1 MRAAT
6 VDIGTEVNY
15 VDYGGSGE
23 PIVLVHGLGGSVEN
37 WMAAAPLLTSCGR
50 VVALDLGGFGRTGL
64 AAGTS
69 GGVDDNR
76 DLLDRFVD
84 EIAGGRCTL
93 IGNSMG
99 GMISILEAAA
109 EPDKVSRLVLV
120 DPAVPIPA
128 DAEVDPVV
136 QFLFATYA
144 TPGAGE
150 EFVEDR
156 IRELGPEQVTR
167 MTLELCCVDVE
178 RIPPEVVDAHVAL
191 ARERTGME
199 WSTRAFLD
207 AARSVMTKLDE
218 PAFGEAIRS
227 IRAPTLIVYGDGDR
241 LITRAAIE
249 ALAARRPDWTVEILE
264 GVGHTPMLEDP
275 ARYASVVEAWL
286 KEDRA

>member
-6 VDIGTEVNY
+6 IDIGTKVNY
-15 VDYGGSGE
+15 VDYEGSGE

-37 WMAAAPLLTSCGR
+37 WMAAGPLLTEWGR
-50 VVALDLGGFGRTGL
+50 VLALDLGGFGRTAPPEGP
-64 AAGTS
+64 

-76 DLLDRFVD
+76 ALLARFLD
-84 EIAGGRCTL
+84 EMADGPVVL

-120 DPAVPIPA
+120 DPAVPVPEN
-128 DAEVDPVV
+128 AEVDPVV
-136 QFLFATYA
+136 EFLFATYA
-144 TPGAGE
+144 TPEAGE

-156 IRELGPEQVTR
+156 IKELGPDQVTR
-167 MTLELCCVDVE
+167 MTLELCCADIE
-178 RIPPEVVDAHVAL
+178 RVPPEVVEAHVAL
-191 ARERTGME
+191 SRERVRME

-207 AARSVMTKLDE
+207 AARSVMATLVE
-218 PAFGEAIRS
+218 PAYVES
-227 IRAPTLIVYGDGDR
+227 IRAIAAPTLVVYGDCDR

-249 ALAARRPDWTVEILE
+249 GLAALRPDWSLEILD

-275 ARYASVVEAWL
+275 ARFTSVVGAWL
-286 KEDRA
+286 EARG